1 MWTAGWRIIW
11 KKIVTVIDATFAVAK
26 RKPEEIQ
33 ACQDSNPWPLWY
45 WCIALP
51 VELTSQLGAG
61 RWISSYY
68 TRKTMYDFHIFIT
81 SSSSFHGFNT
91 NQFNKAFWW
100 LERNLKL
107 SLWALTLCSLKWILG
122 KNHFPLNCNENLPY
136 ILVVEVLTGFH
147 LSFICMFLYFRFPSD
162 VESGLVEIVSPST
175 SFYPDLEAVPLT
187 FGDSRER
194 VK

>member
-1 MWTAGWRIIW
+1 MNIWKSYMWTAGWRIIW
-11 KKIVTVIDATFAVAK
+11 KKIVTVIDATFAAAK

-45 WCIALP
+45 RCIALP

-91 NQFNKAFWW
+91 NQFNKVFWW
-100 LERNLKL
+100 LERNLKAVIVSTNPL
-107 SLWALTLCSLKWILG
+107 QLKMNSRSKSFSFKVQWEPAIYPSG
-122 KNHFPLNCNENLPY
+122 CDIDRFPLEFY
-136 ILVVEVLTGFH
+136 
-147 LSFICMFLYFRFPSD
+147 LY
-162 VESGLVEIVSPST
+162 
-175 SFYPDLEAVPLT
+175 VPLL
-187 FGDSRER
+187 
-194 VK
+194 

>member
-1 MWTAGWRIIW
+1 MEPDSLRFLSLTTKLQRHSPVFCPLPLNSICNEVMKYIWKSYMCTAGWRIIW

-45 WCIALP
+45 RCIALP

-61 RWISSYY
+61 RWINSYY

-91 NQFNKAFWW
+91 NQFNKVFWW
-100 LERNLKL
+100 LERNLK
-107 SLWALTLCSLKWILG
+107 A
-122 KNHFPLNCNENLPY
+122 
-136 ILVVEVLTGFH
+136 V
-147 LSFICMFLYFRFPSD
+147 
-162 VESGLVEIVSPST
+162 IVST
-175 SFYPDLEAVPLT
+175 NPL
-187 FGDSRER
+187 
-194 VK
+194 